1 MELGGLLLFM
11 NIDKENRL
19 INIHEI
25 ALRVA
30 VVNMLPFLE
39 PLRWTN
45 TANCWSISTV
55 VHAQEEY
62 TDQLLSKYLLRKDR
76 GRFISGGLTPFHK
89 F

>member
-19 INIHEI
+19 INIHAI

-45 TANCWSISTV
+45 AANRWSVSTV

-62 TDQLLSKYLLRKDR
+62 TDQLLSK
-76 GRFISGGLTPFHK
+76 
-89 F
+89 

>member
-1 MELGGLLLFM
+1 MELGGLII
-11 NIDKENRL
+11 NHKHREGNWL

-39 PLRWTN
+39 PLHWTN
-45 TANCWSISTV
+45 TANCWSVSTV

-62 TDQLLSKYLLRKDR
+62 TDQLLSKY
-76 GRFISGGLTPFHK
+76 
-89 F
+89 

>member
-1 MELGGLLLFM
+1 MTKNLLEQKRRKMFGVRGLIIIHEHREG
-11 NIDKENRL
+11 NWL

-45 TANCWSISTV
+45 TANCWSVSTV
-55 VHAQEEY
+55 VHAQEDV
-62 TDQLLSKYLLRKDR
+62 TSR
-76 GRFISGGLTPFHK
+76 
-89 F
+89 

>member
-1 MELGGLLLFM
+1 M

-45 TANCWSISTV
+45 AANRWSVSTV

-62 TDQLLSKYLLRKDR
+62 TDQLLSK
-76 GRFISGGLTPFHK
+76 
-89 F
+89 